1 MLLAHYGKQSE
12 FDNMWW
18 YVEWS
23 AVAVVV
29 AQLVQCSLSTP
40 EFRGLN
46 PDISKILSCTIEK
59 RKIKKKRLGMAH
71 LKKC

>member
-1 MLLAHYGKQSE
+1 
-12 FDNMWW
+12 MWW

-29 AQLVQCSLSTP
+29 AQLVQWSLPTP

-46 PDISKILSCTIEK
+46 PDISKILSTNCTIEK
-59 RKIKKKRLGMAH
+59 MKIKKKRPGMAH